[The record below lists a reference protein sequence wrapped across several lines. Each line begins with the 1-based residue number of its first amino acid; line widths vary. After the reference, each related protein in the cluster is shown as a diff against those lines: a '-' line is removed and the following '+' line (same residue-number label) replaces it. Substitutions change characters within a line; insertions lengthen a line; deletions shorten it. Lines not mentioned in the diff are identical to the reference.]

1 MIMSSRSK
9 RKKKLRS
16 LTHKVEHLRLEVEY
30 HDDALKEYEEEFMK
44 ELLDLTEGSLPG
56 DPEPQPQPTVEIQGD
71 VDGGVPAGSM
81 VESKQAKELPED
93 IKKIWKTIA
102 LMTHPDRTKND
113 PEKTE
118 LYLAANKAADEGHV
132 DEILR
137 IAAELDIEIP
147 DDSPLVEEKLES
159 IASELETK
167 LKAAEDSV
175 LWQWGNAPTD
185 MRKNIMDA
193 YIAMKRLKKKHSV

>member
-1 MIMSSRSK
+1 MSSRSK

-44 ELLDLTEGSLPG
+44 ELLNLTDGSLSG
-56 DPEPQPQPTVEIQGD
+56 EPEPQPEPTIQVQGEGP
-71 VDGGVPAGSM
+71 DGPSGESI
-81 VESKQAKELPED
+81 VESKQAKELPDD

-137 IAAELDIEIP
+137 IATELNIEIP
-147 DDSPLVEEKLES
+147 EDSPLVEEKLES
-159 IASELETK
+159 IANELETK
-167 LKAAEDSV
+167 LKQAEDSV
-175 LWQWGNAPTD
+175 LWQWGNAPPD

-193 YIAMKRLKKKHSV
+193 YIAMKRLKKKT

>member
-1 MIMSSRSK
+1 MSSRSK
-9 RKKKLRS
+9 KKKKLRS
-16 LTHKVEHLRLEVEY
+16 LTHKVEHLRLEIEY
-30 HDDALKEYEEEFMK
+30 HDDVLKEYEDEFMK
-44 ELLDLTEGSLPG
+44 ELMNITDGSALAE
-56 DPEPQPQPTVEIQGD
+56 PEQQQQPQPTIQIQGEQ
-71 VDGGVPAGSM
+71 PLESI
-81 VESKQAKELPED
+81 VESKQVKELPED
-93 IKKIWKTIA
+93 IKKLWKTIA

-137 IAAELDIEIP
+137 IAAELNIEIP

-167 LKAAEDSV
+167 LKAAEESV
-175 LWQWGNAPTD
+175 LWQWGNASPD

-193 YIAMKRLKKKHSV
+193 YIAMKRLKKKQPV

>member
-1 MIMSSRSK
+1 MSSRSK

-44 ELLDLTEGSLPG
+44 ELLNLTDGSLPG
-56 DPEPQPQPTVEIQGD
+56 EPEPQPEPTIQVQGEGPD
-71 VDGGVPAGSM
+71 VPSGESI
-81 VESKQAKELPED
+81 VESKQAKELPDD

-137 IAAELDIEIP
+137 IAAELNIEIP
-147 DDSPLVEEKLES
+147 EDSPLVEEKLES
-159 IASELETK
+159 IANELETK
-167 LKAAEDSV
+167 LKQAEDSV
-175 LWQWGNAPTD
+175 LWQWGNAPPD

-193 YIAMKRLKKKHSV
+193 YIAMKRLKKKT

>member
-1 MIMSSRSK
+1 MSSRSK

-44 ELLDLTEGSLPG
+44 ELLNLTDGSLPG
-56 DPEPQPQPTVEIQGD
+56 DPDPQPEPTIQVQGEGPD
-71 VDGGVPAGSM
+71 VPSGESI
-81 VESKQAKELPED
+81 VESKQAKELPDD

-137 IAAELDIEIP
+137 IAAELNIEIP
-147 DDSPLVEEKLES
+147 EDSPLVEEKLES
-159 IASELETK
+159 IANELETK
-167 LKAAEDSV
+167 LKQAEDSV
-175 LWQWGNAPTD
+175 LWQWGNAPPD

-193 YIAMKRLKKKHSV
+193 YIAMKRLKKKT

>member
-9 RKKKLRS
+9 KKKKLRS
-16 LTHKVEHLRLEVEY
+16 LTHKVEHLRLEIEY
-30 HDDALKEYEEEFMK
+30 HDDVLKEYEDEFMK
-44 ELLDLTEGSLPG
+44 ELMNITDGSALAE
-56 DPEPQPQPTVEIQGD
+56 PEQQQQPQPTIQIQGEQ
-71 VDGGVPAGSM
+71 PLESI
-81 VESKQAKELPED
+81 VESKQVKELPED
-93 IKKIWKTIA
+93 IKKLWKTIA

-137 IAAELDIEIP
+137 IAAELNIEIP

-167 LKAAEDSV
+167 LKAAEESV
-175 LWQWGNAPTD
+175 LWQWGNASPD

-193 YIAMKRLKKKHSV
+193 YIAMKRLKKKQPV

>member
-9 RKKKLRS
+9 KKKLRS
-16 LTHKVEHLRLEVEY
+16 LTYKVEHLRLEVEY
-30 HDDALKEYEEEFMK
+30 HDDALKEYEQEFMK
-44 ELLDLTEGSLPG
+44 ELLNVTDGSLPG
-56 DPEPQPQPTVEIQGD
+56 DPEPQPAPQVQIQGEGPEISSAD
-71 VDGGVPAGSM
+71 SV

-93 IKKIWKTIA
+93 IKKLWKTIA

-137 IAAELDIEIP
+137 IAAELNIEIP
-147 DDSPLVEEKLES
+147 EDSPLVEEKLES

-167 LKAAEDSV
+167 LKQAEDSV
-175 LWQWGNAPTD
+175 LWQWGNAPPD

-193 YIAMKRLKKKHSV
+193 YIAMKRLKKKT

>member
-9 RKKKLRS
+9 KKKLRS
-16 LTHKVEHLRLEVEY
+16 LTYKVEHLRLEVEY
-30 HDDALKEYEEEFMK
+30 HDDALKEYEQEFMK
-44 ELLDLTEGSLPG
+44 ELLNVTDGSLPG
-56 DPEPQPQPTVEIQGD
+56 DPEPQPAPQIQIQGEGPEISSAD
-71 VDGGVPAGSM
+71 SV

-93 IKKIWKTIA
+93 IKKLWKTIA

-137 IAAELDIEIP
+137 IAAELNIEIP
-147 DDSPLVEEKLES
+147 EDSPLVEEKLES

-167 LKAAEDSV
+167 LKQAEDSV
-175 LWQWGNAPTD
+175 LWQWGNAPPD

-193 YIAMKRLKKKHSV
+193 YIAMKRLKKKT

>member
-44 ELLDLTEGSLPG
+44 ELLNLTDGSLPG
-56 DPEPQPQPTVEIQGD
+56 EPEPQPEPTIQVQGEGPD
-71 VDGGVPAGSM
+71 VPSGESI
-81 VESKQAKELPED
+81 VESKQAKELPDD

-137 IAAELDIEIP
+137 IAAELNIEIP
-147 DDSPLVEEKLES
+147 EDSPLVEEKLES
-159 IASELETK
+159 IANELETK
-167 LKAAEDSV
+167 LKQAEDSV
-175 LWQWGNAPTD
+175 LWQWGNAPPD

-193 YIAMKRLKKKHSV
+193 YIAMKRLKKKT

>member
-44 ELLDLTEGSLPG
+44 ELLNLTDGSLSG
-56 DPEPQPQPTVEIQGD
+56 EPEPQPEPTIQVQGEGP
-71 VDGGVPAGSM
+71 DGPSGESI
-81 VESKQAKELPED
+81 VESKQAKELPDD

-137 IAAELDIEIP
+137 IATELNIEIP
-147 DDSPLVEEKLES
+147 EDSPLVEEKLES
-159 IASELETK
+159 IANELETK
-167 LKAAEDSV
+167 LKQAEDSV
-175 LWQWGNAPTD
+175 LWQWGNAHPD

-193 YIAMKRLKKKHSV
+193 YIAMKRLKKKT

>member
-1 MIMSSRSK
+1 MSSRSK
-9 RKKKLRS
+9 KKKLRS
-16 LTHKVEHLRLEVEY
+16 LTYKVEHLRLEVEY
-30 HDDALKEYEEEFMK
+30 HDDALKEYEQEFMK
-44 ELLDLTEGSLPG
+44 ELLNVTDGSLPG
-56 DPEPQPQPTVEIQGD
+56 DPEPQPAPQVQIQGEGPEISSAD
-71 VDGGVPAGSM
+71 SV

-93 IKKIWKTIA
+93 IKKLWKTIA

-137 IAAELDIEIP
+137 IAAELNIEIP
-147 DDSPLVEEKLES
+147 EDSPLVEEKLES

-167 LKAAEDSV
+167 LKQAEDSV
-175 LWQWGNAPTD
+175 LWQWGNAPPD

-193 YIAMKRLKKKHSV
+193 YIAMKRLKKKT